1 MWKSLVLLVVMP
13 FLLSASHASPLDP
26 SERVPRA
33 AQLAVERDYLDWIH
47 LPRWAGDCVDMP
59 VVGVTWIEPE
69 GVVGKRPVLWL
80 RERGTGRFAAIV
92 GLTESRVRS
101 IGMSIPA
108 EPVLILP
115 DVSIYRLCRPWSAG
129 Y

>member
-1 MWKSLVLLVVMP
+1 MWKSFLVLALVPM
-13 FLLSASHASPLDP
+13 FLSGAQAAVVDARQQVPL
-26 SERVPRA
+26 A
-33 AQLAVERDYLDWIH
+33 AQVAVERDYLEWMH

-80 RERGTGRFAAIV
+80 KERATGRFGAIL
-92 GLTESRVRS
+92 GLTEPRLRS
-101 IGMSIPA
+101 LGSIVTA
-108 EPVLILP
+108 EPALVLP
-115 DVSIYRLCRPWSAG
+115 DVSIYRLCRPWTAG

>member
-1 MWKSLVLLVVMP
+1 MWKSLVLLVFMP
-13 FLLSASHASPLDP
+13 FLLSASHAAPVDAG
-26 SERVPRA
+26 ERVPLVS
-33 AQLAVERDYLDWIH
+33 QLTVERDYLEWIH

-59 VVGVTWIEPE
+59 VVGITWIEPE

-80 RERGTGRFAAIV
+80 RERGTGRFAAIL
-92 GLTESRVRS
+92 GITESRLHS
-101 IGMSIPA
+101 IGMTIPA

>member
-1 MWKSLVLLVVMP
+1 MWKFLVLLVLVP
-13 FLLSASHASPLDP
+13 CLLSASHPAPLDAR
-26 SERVPRA
+26 ERVPQA
-33 AQLAVERDYLDWIH
+33 AQLAVERDYLEWMH

-80 RERGTGRFAAIV
+80 RERGTGRFAAIL
-92 GLTESRVRS
+92 GITESRLHS
-101 IGMSIPA
+101 IGMTIPA